1 MIVKTQ
7 KIRFSPDRK
16 PMPRRMKLGF
26 EGDNMVERLVFDL
39 PAIAQSQTATLMMGG
54 RYANAVQLAGDGEE
68 YRIDLTAEIVGA
80 EGDIEAYVRI
90 DGADGE
96 VWQSDV
102 ISFVTGDVPDV
113 ETEIEQRFPT
123 AVETMLQEMAGH
135 RAEMEE
141 QVTRAEAAAER
152 AETTQWLYIGP
163 DEPTDPRVVVWIQ
176 TAAGSEGVAFAL
188 ASDGTVILRGVT
200 LEQMD
205 DGTVRMVGTTY
216 GIADDGTVKIGGA

>member
-1 MIVKTQ
+1 MIVRTQ

-54 RYANAVQLAGDGEE
+54 RYANAVQLAEDGEE

-102 ISFVTGDVPDV
+102 ISLITGDVPDV
-113 ETEIEQRFPT
+113 EKEIEQRFPT
-123 AVETMLQEMAGH
+123 AVETMLTEMAGH
-135 RAEMEE
+135 RVEMEQQTQQAEDAVRRAEEAADRAEEAGSGNSGGGGVYFETDETLTLKGGVLSVNTTDEMEE
-141 QVTRAEAAAER
+141 DNTLPITSAGVF
-152 AETTQWLYIGP
+152 
-163 DEPTDPRVVVWIQ
+163 
-176 TAAGSEGVAFAL
+176 TAVGNINAL
-188 ASDGTVILRGVT
+188 LGTI
-200 LEQMD
+200 
-205 DGTVRMVGTTY
+205 
-216 GIADDGTVKIGGA
+216 

>member
-1 MIVKTQ
+1 MIVRTQ

-16 PMPRRMKLGF
+16 PMPRRVKLGF

-102 ISFVTGDVPDV
+102 ISLITGDVPDV

-123 AVETMLQEMAGH
+123 AVETMLTEMAGH
-135 RAEMEE
+135 RVEMEQQTQQAEDAVRRAEEAADRAEEAGSSGDVYFETDETLTLKGGVLSVHTTDEMEE
-141 QVTRAEAAAER
+141 DNTLPITSAGV
-152 AETTQWLYIGP
+152 Y
-163 DEPTDPRVVVWIQ
+163 
-176 TAAGSEGVAFAL
+176 TAVGNINAL
-188 ASDGTVILRGVT
+188 
-200 LEQMD
+200 LEM
-205 DGTVRMVGTTY
+205 
-216 GIADDGTVKIGGA
+216 I

>member
-1 MIVKTQ
+1 MIIRVQ
-7 KIRFSPDRK
+7 KVRFSPDRK

-102 ISFVTGDVPDV
+102 ISLVTGDVPAV

-123 AVETMLQEMAGH
+123 AVETMLGEMAGY

-141 QVTRAEAAAER
+141 QITRAEAAAER

-163 DEPTDPRVVVWIQ
+163 DEPTDPRVVMWVYIQ
-176 TAAGSEGVAFAL
+176 TAQPVAFAL
-188 ASDGTVILRGVT
+188 NADGGVMLT
-200 LEQMD
+200 GVRFETQE
-205 DGTVRMVGTTY
+205 DGSVRMVGAQISLTDNGVT
-216 GIADDGTVKIGGA
+216 IGGA

>member
-1 MIVKTQ
+1 MIVRTQ

-16 PMPRRMKLGF
+16 PMPRRVKLGV

-54 RYANAVQLAGDGEE
+54 RYANAVQLAEDGEE

-102 ISFVTGDVPDV
+102 ISLVTGDVPDV

-123 AVETMLQEMAGH
+123 AVETMLQGMAQH
-135 RAEMEE
+135 SAEME
-141 QVTRAEAAAER
+141 QQAQRAEEAAER
-152 AETTQWLYIGP
+152 AEEAQWLYIGS
-163 DEPTDPRVVVWIQ
+163 DEPTDPRVIMWVRIQ
-176 TAAGSEGVAFAL
+176 TAQPVAFAL
-188 ASDGTVILRGVT
+188 NADGGVMLT
-200 LEQMD
+200 GVRFETQE
-205 DGTVRMVGTTY
+205 DGSVRMVGAQISLTDNGVT
-216 GIADDGTVKIGGA
+216 IGGA